1 MKVDF
6 INLAGLF
13 SQEWPKIRSNIIGMW
28 MSLFCTCAVSPFME
42 GWLIGPLFVG
52 VHGILKKGIDDM
64 SFTQFKQ
71 WCKRKLKRN
80 YRVVRQ
86 LKEQLSSMEEE
97 YARGGEEPDPPSFH
111 QPETSSFDKGD
122 AFDVEEP
129 QSRHFEQH
137 EQGTPEYNHHG
148 MEIIPF
154 IEAEKCSFD
163 VDITQ
168 LYRILVS

>member
-86 LKEQLSSMEEE
+86 LKDQLSNMEEE
-97 YARGGEEPDPPSFH
+97 YARRGQEPDPSSFH
-111 QPETSSFDKGD
+111 EPEPS
-122 AFDVEEP
+122 P
-129 QSRHFEQH
+129 FE
-137 EQGTPEYNHHG
+137 
-148 MEIIPF
+148 
-154 IEAEKCSFD
+154 AK
-163 VDITQ
+163 
-168 LYRILVS
+168 